1 MPEAQQLIYD
11 WNTVEAPDRPSRPV
25 AIHDETLR
33 DGIQGP
39 SVRDPDID
47 HKLHFLHLA
56 DELGVAS
63 IDLGLPGSGPRAMAD
78 VERLAAEIRDQRLH
92 IKPLCAARTLEV
104 DIRPVVEISQRVGI
118 PIEVAAFIGS
128 SPIRQY
134 AEDGPSRRWSTT
146 RARPSASPT
155 RTSCRSCT
163 SRKTRP
169 ERSRRRFAASSAP
182 PSRRA
187 RSGSR
192 SATPSVTPPRTA
204 RARWWATSGRCSTR

>member
-134 AEDGPSRRWSTT
+134 AEGWTIEEMVDNT
-146 RARPSASPT
+146 RNAVRFARQ
-155 RTSCRSCT
+155 
-163 SRKTRP
+163 
-169 ERSRRRFAASSAP
+169 RSRRRFAASSAP